1 MLTLFMTTDGRLI
14 MPLFYILFDKVSR
27 IMRKILKNSLKW
39 SITIA
44 VITFVL
50 AALFSISSNSV
61 LSGVSWVT
69 GIIVVLVIVLIGIVF
84 DMIGIA
90 SASADEVP
98 FHSMAAKK
106 VYGAKHAIRI
116 VRNADKVASFC
127 NDVIGDIAG
136 IISGT
141 ASAIVIIQLTI
152 RFSIEKASVGEYVI
166 SVLFTSL
173 IAALTVGG
181 KAFGKSFAI
190 NYSKQ
195 IILQAGKLF
204 QFLDENFHIVII
216 KESRKNEK

>member
-1 MLTLFMTTDGRLI
+1 
-14 MPLFYILFDKVSR
+14 
-27 IMRKILKNSLKW
+27 MRKTLQNSLKW

-50 AALFSISSNSV
+50 AAIFSILSNYI
-61 LSGVSWVT
+61 LDGVTWIV
-69 GIIVVLVIVLIGIVF
+69 GMIVVFVIVLIGILF

-90 SASADEVP
+90 STSADEIP
-98 FHSMAAKK
+98 FHSMAANK
-106 VYGAKHAIRI
+106 VYGSKYAIRI
-116 VRNADKVASFC
+116 VRNADRVASFC

-141 ASAIVIIQLTI
+141 ASAIVILQLSY
-152 RFSIEKASVGEYVI
+152 RFAIDNGSVEEYAI

-173 IAALTVGG
+173 IASFTVGG
-181 KAFGKSFAI
+181 KAFGKTFAI

-204 QFLDENFHIVII
+204 QFLDEKFHIVII
-216 KESRKNEK
+216 KENRKR

>member
-1 MLTLFMTTDGRLI
+1 
-14 MPLFYILFDKVSR
+14 
-27 IMRKILKNSLKW
+27 MRKTLQNSLKW

-50 AALFSISSNSV
+50 AAIFSILSNYI
-61 LSGVSWVT
+61 LDGVTWIV
-69 GIIVVLVIVLIGIVF
+69 GMIVVFVIVLIGILF

-90 SASADEVP
+90 STSADEIP
-98 FHSMAAKK
+98 FHSMAANK
-106 VYGAKHAIRI
+106 VYGSKYAIRI
-116 VRNADKVASFC
+116 VRNADRVASFC

-141 ASAIVIIQLTI
+141 ASAIVILQLSF
-152 RFSIEKASVGEYVI
+152 RFAIDNGSVEEYAI

-173 IAALTVGG
+173 IASFTVGG
-181 KAFGKSFAI
+181 KAFGKTFAI

-204 QFLDENFHIVII
+204 QFLDEKFHIVII
-216 KESRKNEK
+216 KENRKR